1 MATIIKST
9 LVSPPF
15 RGRVFIGLLLAA
27 VLLPACQQ
35 QAASDKSAAV
45 DKTAKPATITAVS
58 LPVSDQAG
66 VLCLADPVG
75 NTPLDTDIRKQ
86 QAQVKMFAGQ
96 AQYWLQTG
104 RGWVRKARITTDPG
118 FYLNVDACVETA
130 LKIEPNRPDALAL
143 RGLAL
148 MNGHQFGEA
157 KALAAGILQKEP
169 QNLVALG
176 ILSDAQLELGEFEDA
191 AYTAQR
197 LMDYRPDMASY
208 ARASYLRWLQG
219 DAEAA
224 KVLIRQALLAGRDVK
239 DPEPTAWTFVEAGM
253 LFWQEG
259 DYEGADAV
267 FEEAL
272 KWVPDYPAA
281 WVGRGRAALSL
292 GQAERAVTYLEN
304 AYRRYPLPETAWL
317 LGDARLMTGDSEG
330 AEREYQRVIRD
341 GKRMDRLTLA
351 LFYAVKNRS
360 IEEALY
366 LLEAER
372 KIRHSIYVD
381 DAAAWILYRLGRY
394 PEAKQASDQALRLG
408 TRDARLLYHAGAIH
422 YAMGKVKSGRKQIRE
437 ALKLNPKFDSTAVA
451 EAQLILDRSKANVL
465 VKR

>member
-1 MATIIKST
+1 MAIIIQSM
-9 LVSPPF
+9 LVSPPL
-15 RGRVFIGLLLAA
+15 RGRVFIGLMLAT
-27 VLLPACQQ
+27 VLLSACQQ
-35 QAASDKSAAV
+35 PAAPDKPAAVAKATQSAAN
-45 DKTAKPATITAVS
+45 AEPS
-58 LPVSDQAG
+58 LPTGDQAE

-75 NTPLDTDIRKQ
+75 NTPLDADIRKQ
-86 QAQVKMFAGQ
+86 QAQVKALVGQ

-104 RGWVRKARITTDPG
+104 RGWVRKARITVDPG
-118 FYLNVDACVETA
+118 FYLNVDACVERA
-130 LKIEPNRPDALAL
+130 LKIEPNRTDALAL

-148 MNGHQFGEA
+148 MNGHRFSEA
-157 KALAAGILQKEP
+157 KTLVSGILQKDP

-197 LMDYRPDMASY
+197 LMDNRPDMASY

-224 KVLIRQALLAGRDVK
+224 KILIRQALLAGRDVN

-292 GQAERAVTYLEN
+292 GQAERAITYLEN

-317 LGDARLMTGDSEG
+317 LGDARLMTGDNDG

-360 IEEALY
+360 LDEALH

-372 KIRHSIYVD
+372 RIRHSIYLD

-422 YAMGKVKSGRKQIRE
+422 YAMGKVKSGRKKIRH

>member
-1 MATIIKST
+1 MAITIKST
-9 LVSPPF
+9 PVSPPF
-15 RGRVFIGLLLAA
+15 RGRDFIGLLLAA
-27 VLLPACQQ
+27 VLSCCQQ
-35 QAASDKSAAV
+35 QAPPDKSASV
-45 DKTAKPATITAVS
+45 DKAAKSAAIAEAS

-66 VLCLADPVG
+66 LLCLADPVG
-75 NTPLDTDIRKQ
+75 NTPLDGDIRKH
-86 QAQVKMFAGQ
+86 QARVKVFAGQ
-96 AQYWLQTG
+96 SQYWLQAG
-104 RGWVRKARITTDPG
+104 RDWVRKARITVDPG
-118 FYLNVDACVETA
+118 FYLNVDACVEMA
-130 LKIEPNRPDALAL
+130 LKIEPGRLDALAL

-148 MNGHQFGEA
+148 MNGHQFSEA
-157 KALAAGILQKEP
+157 KAVAAGILQKEP

-176 ILSDAQLELGEFEDA
+176 ILSDAQLELGEFEA
-191 AYTAQR
+191 AANTAQR
-197 LMDYRPDMASY
+197 LMDNRPDMASY

-219 DAEAA
+219 DAKAA
-224 KVLIRQALLAGRDVK
+224 KVLIRQALLAGRDVN

-281 WVGRGRAALSL
+281 WVGRGRAVLSL
-292 GQAERAVTYLEN
+292 GQPERAITYLEN

-351 LFYAVKNRS
+351 LFYATKNRS
-360 IEEALY
+360 LEEALP
-366 LLEAER
+366 LLEAEC

-381 DAAAWILYRLGRY
+381 DTYAWILYRLGRY
-394 PEAKQASDQALRLG
+394 PEAQQASDQALRLG
-408 TRDARLLYHAGAIH
+408 TRDARLLYHTGAIR
-422 YAMGKVKSGRKQIRE
+422 YAMGKVKSGRNKIRE
-437 ALKLNPKFDSTAVA
+437 ALKLNPKFDSTAIA
-451 EAQLILDRSKANVL
+451 EAKQILGRSKANVL